1 MRESHGRDQIGLR
14 VANDSKL
21 CRVIPLRVH
30 RSHQVGWTI
39 CIAPRP
45 DGGTDD
51 QGNSAVELGAE
62 CAEQLDGFAI
72 SFVQRFLRI
81 AETRPPIRAGPP
93 RHRFENEA
101 DAGYSGD
108 ARMPPV
114 VASEDLGAALI
125 LQQNHRGEIRQL
137 KSLVEDQVGLH
148 AAISEEDV
156 LGELGKAV
164 SVPGHAS
171 P

>member
-1 MRESHGRDQIGLR
+1 
-14 VANDSKL
+14 
-21 CRVIPLRVH
+21 
-30 RSHQVGWTI
+30 
-39 CIAPRP
+39 
-45 DGGTDD
+45 
-51 QGNSAVELGAE
+51 
-62 CAEQLDGFAI
+62 
-72 SFVQRFLRI
+72 
-81 AETRPPIRAGPP
+81 
-93 RHRFENEA
+93 
-101 DAGYSGD
+101 
-108 ARMPPV
+108 MPPV